1 MRTPIAWRSTAAPG
15 VGMHTDSLVR
25 MANQIGDFFAAMPD
39 REEAL
44 EGIAT
49 HLKKFWEPRMRREL
63 LAHVDAS
70 QGAGLHAMVADAIA
84 RHRALLV

>member
-1 MRTPIAWRSTAAPG
+1 
-15 VGMHTDSLVR
+15 MHIESLVR

-39 REEAL
+39 HDEAL

-63 LAHVDAS
+63 LAHVDAAADRS
-70 QGAGLHAMVADAIA
+70 GLQAMVAEAIA
-84 RHRALLV
+84 RHRSLLA